1 MDKEYKVLIDL
12 CRHYLNGDKFIF
24 DTDVNYKKLFLYAKG
39 HNLLGILHCAI
50 LNAKNKSDLPESFL
64 NALENK
70 FFDLIFLSNAQINML
85 EEVKT
90 LFASAQCPY
99 ITFKGATL
107 REYYPVPESRAMGDI
122 DVLIKAEDR
131 DKIKKL
137 LISNGFDCVKE
148 NGPVYNYVKNGVL
161 LDVHT
166 KLISCYDTEPFCSAF
181 DYAEF
186 DGFDGKFDDSFHFA
200 YLIAHMAHH
209 FKFYGAGIKLILDL
223 AVMLKTA
230 NIDIQKVFEYLSAV
244 ELEKFG
250 KTVLT
255 VCHNFFGIGYDYA
268 IDTKNVEKYLC
279 DCGAFGNENENKGVT
294 VARREL
300 EEGKK
305 YSPFM
310 AKLRLLFPPYK
321 KLKEIDYI
329 KFIDGRPW
337 LILYA
342 WIYRIIYNFKNRK
355 EFTLNAVNSLDD
367 ENTQALAQKELE
379 LFKEIGL

>member
-148 NGPVYNYVKNGVL
+148 NGPVYNL
-161 LDVHT
+161 S
-166 KLISCYDTEPFCSAF
+166 LI
-181 DYAEF
+181 
-186 DGFDGKFDDSFHFA
+186 H
-200 YLIAHMAHH
+200 I
-209 FKFYGAGIKLILDL
+209 
-223 AVMLKTA
+223 
-230 NIDIQKVFEYLSAV
+230 
-244 ELEKFG
+244 
-250 KTVLT
+250 
-255 VCHNFFGIGYDYA
+255 
-268 IDTKNVEKYLC
+268 
-279 DCGAFGNENENKGVT
+279 
-294 VARREL
+294 
-300 EEGKK
+300 
-305 YSPFM
+305 
-310 AKLRLLFPPYK
+310 
-321 KLKEIDYI
+321 
-329 KFIDGRPW
+329 
-337 LILYA
+337 
-342 WIYRIIYNFKNRK
+342 
-355 EFTLNAVNSLDD
+355 
-367 ENTQALAQKELE
+367 
-379 LFKEIGL
+379 